1 MTKRVLIVDDHL
13 DVVKMV
19 GLLLQKEGFEI
30 LAAQTGEQALSKART
45 EKPDV
50 VILDV
55 MIPDM
60 DGYEICR
67 RLRADPITAQLPILM
82 FTAKMT
88 PQDKVA
94 GFQAGTDDYLTKP
107 IHPSELLARVEAVML
122 RAARRA
128 VKEPLLPRAK
138 IYGFIGAKGGVGTT
152 TLAVNVG
159 VVLAQDLA
167 QGKQTILA
175 DLQPGMASVSLQ
187 MDVRPSS
194 LMAFLGQP
202 AENLKPD
209 AIEAVVEEKT
219 KLGVLSGQIEP
230 HGAARPISRAHA
242 EAILRSSGA
251 AADHL
256 LLDLGVG
263 LSEANRYA
271 LLQCHHIIVVT
282 ETDRVSLTLAQALL
296 TEMTHTLNLPA
307 HRISVAIVNKVAGAS
322 FTRDSIKSQL
332 GVEIAGVVTPAPE
345 LAWQAAERGTPM
357 MLLQPD
363 SLVCRQI
370 RSVAEYVHRVG
381 V

>member
-1 MTKRVLIVDDHL
+1 MAKRVLIVDDHL

-30 LAAQTGEQALSKART
+30 VAAQTGEQALSKARA

-50 VILDV
+50 VILDI
-55 MIPDM
+55 MIPAM
-60 DGYEICR
+60 DGYETCR
-67 RLRADPITAQLPILM
+67 RLRADPVAAHLPILM

-128 VKEPLLPRAK
+128 TKEPLVPRAK

-152 TLAVNVG
+152 TLALNVG

-167 QGKQTILA
+167 QGKQIILA
-175 DLQPGMASVSLQ
+175 DLQPGMASLALQ
-187 MDVRPSS
+187 VDVRPGS
-194 LMAFLGQP
+194 LARFLGQP
-202 AENLKPD
+202 PDNLRPD
-209 AIEAVVEEKT
+209 ALEALVEEKT
-219 KLGVLSGQIEP
+219 KLKVLSGQIEP
-230 HGAARPISRAHA
+230 HGSARPISRAHA
-242 EAILRSSGA
+242 EAILRHSA
-251 AADHL
+251 ATADYV

-263 LSEANRYA
+263 LSEANRYV
-271 LLQCHHIIVVT
+271 LSQCHHTVVVT
-282 ETDRVSLTLAQALL
+282 EPQRVSLTLAQALL
-296 TEMTHTLNLPA
+296 SEMTQALNLPA
-307 HRISVAIVNKVAGAS
+307 QRISVAIVNKVPGAS
-322 FTRDSIKSQL
+322 FTRDAIKNQL
-332 GVEIAGVVTPAPE
+332 GFEIAGVVPPAPE

-363 SLVCRQI
+363 SLASRQI
-370 RSVAEYVHRVG
+370 HGVAEFVRQVG